1 MQTELSGC
9 ATEARAARRSCHH
22 DAGPA
27 MWAQMRGVLG
37 REGAGTSS
45 MEGSVKSF
53 VCSSSCH
60 NRCPTQTI
68 EEYVGTTVSL
78 CSCYCRVV
86 AYAVRPRSH
95 AVGTAPLVL
104 GCMIAT
110 FMSQS
115 THQKIQMRAS
125 EPAMADSLLNSAR

>member
-45 MEGSVKSF
+45 MKGSVKSF

-68 EEYVGTTVSL
+68 EEYVGTTVQFVLVLLSSGCL
-78 CSCYCRVV
+78 RCAAALTRCGYSSTGFGLYDCDFHESVY
-86 AYAVRPRSH
+86 PSKNSNEG
-95 AVGTAPLVL
+95 VGT
-104 GCMIAT
+104 G
-110 FMSQS
+110 
-115 THQKIQMRAS
+115 
-125 EPAMADSLLNSAR
+125 NG